1 MDSNAVVNTQLDG
14 GAEFLKTLRAEGV
27 EVTVA
32 FWAKL
37 FEGYSY
43 SLYIASPAFG
53 DDDEKLFAYGVLQK
67 IFAYGPAFGIEL
79 FDVRAVGADYSMA
92 LAAAEIVRP
101 KSARAKVYDGVTA
114 FRGEKLGGVEIDGAY
129 IYPPPRAAVNA

>member
-14 GAEFLKTLRAEGV
+14 GAEFLKALRAEGV

-37 FEGYSY
+37 SEGYSY

-53 DDDEKLFAYGVLQK
+53 DDNEKLFAYGVLQK
-67 IFAYGPAFGIEL
+67 IFADGSAFGIEL
-79 FDVRAVGADYSMA
+79 FDVRTVRVDHCMAV
-92 LAAAEIVRP
+92 AAAEVVRP
-101 KSARAKVYDGVTA
+101 KSAKAKVYDGATA
-114 FRGEKLGGVEIDGAY
+114 FRGEKLGGYEIDGAY
-129 IYPPPRAAVNA
+129 IYPPPRAAVTA